1 MSWTPATHMPAP
13 TKVNVIT
20 STNGGHSPEQVAE
33 LCVDRLIRVA
43 DTAPPELAMQA
54 KVFREQMLAVVLH
67 YVKMAAAEDRAT
79 VVAKFEQAGAA
90 DVAQQIRRL

>member
-1 MSWTPATHMPAP
+1 MFSGFSAP
-13 TKVNVIT
+13 GSVSVMT
-20 STNGGHSPEQVAE
+20 SSNGGHSPEQIAE

-54 KVFREQMLAVVLH
+54 KAFREQMLAVVLH
-67 YVKMAAAEDRAT
+67 YVKMAAVEDRAT
-79 VVAKFEQAGAA
+79 VAAKLEQAGAA

>member
-1 MSWTPATHMPAP
+1 MSFASAGTIPFF
-13 TKVNVIT
+13 VNVMT
-20 STNGGHSPEQVAE
+20 SSNGGHSPEQVAE
-33 LCVDRLIRVA
+33 LCVDRLIRVS

-54 KVFREQMLAVVLH
+54 RAFREQMLAVVLH

-79 VVAKFEQAGAA
+79 VVAKLEQAGAA

>member
-1 MSWTPATHMPAP
+1 LSFTGFAAP
-13 TKVNVIT
+13 GAVSVMT
-20 STNGGHSPEQVAE
+20 SSNGGHSPEQVAE

-54 KVFREQMLAVVLH
+54 RAFREQMLAVVLH
-67 YVKMAAAEDRAT
+67 YVKMAAAEDRST
-79 VVAKFEQAGAA
+79 VVAKLEQAGAA

>member
-1 MSWTPATHMPAP
+1 MFIGSANPGSVSVM
-13 TKVNVIT
+13 T
-20 STNGGHSPEQVAE
+20 SSNGGHSPEQIAE

-54 KVFREQMLAVVLH
+54 RAFREQMLAVVLH
-67 YVKMAAAEDRAT
+67 YVRMAAVEDRAT
-79 VVAKFEQAGAA
+79 VVAKLEQAGAA